1 MSEGIE
7 PFDARKTVNLGF
19 EEISVKLKWIA
30 AVLAVMVAGVAA
42 AQNINAAGAT
52 FPNPI
57 YNRWFTEYAQA
68 HPSVHIN
75 YQPIG
80 SGGGIRQV
88 SDGTVD
94 FGASDGPMT
103 DQQLADSKVKVMH
116 IPTVLGAVVPIY
128 NLPGV
133 NKELNFAPDV
143 LADIYLG
150 KITSWTDA
158 RIAKDNPGVKF
169 PSEAILPVYRS
180 DGSGTTYI
188 FSDFLTKV
196 SPAWAAGP
204 GKGTALKWPVGIG
217 QKGSEGV
224 SGMVRQ
230 MVGSFGYVELI
241 YATQNKIQYGLV
253 RNAAGKFVKATP
265 EGATEAAAV
274 ASKSMPA
281 DFRVSITNAQGAGS
295 YPIASFTWLLI
306 PSHFNDPAKGK
317 AVAEFLRWMLEHGES
332 EASGMG
338 YAPLP
343 KPVADKVAQTIGKIQ

>member
-1 MSEGIE
+1 MFGPRE
-7 PFDARKTVNLGF
+7 RR
-19 EEISVKLKWIA
+19 VKLK
-30 AVLAVMVAGVAA
+30 LVAA
-42 AQNINAAGAT
+42 LMTMVVTGAASAQNITAAGAT
-52 FPNPI
+52 FPYPI
-57 YNRWFTEYAQA
+57 YNKWFTEYAQA
-68 HPSVHIN
+68 HPGVHIN
-75 YQPIG
+75 YQSIG
-80 SGGGIRQV
+80 SGGGIKQV
-88 SDGTVD
+88 TEGTVD
-94 FGASDGPMT
+94 FGASDGPMN
-103 DQQLADSKVKVMH
+103 DQQLADAKVKVMH

-133 NKELNFAPDV
+133 NKEINFAPDV
-143 LADIYLG
+143 IADIYLG

-169 PSEAILPVYRS
+169 PNESILPVYRS

-188 FSDFLTKV
+188 FSDFLSKI

-204 GKGTALKWPVGIG
+204 SKGTALKWPVGIG

-230 MVGSFGYVELI
+230 TPGAFGYVELI

-265 EGATEAAAV
+265 EGATAAAA

-281 DFRVSITNAQGAGS
+281 DFRVSITNAPGADS

-306 PSHFNDPAKGK
+306 PTHFNDPAKGK
-317 AVAEFLRWMLEHGES
+317 AVGDFLQWMLQHGEL
-332 EASGMG
+332 EAAAMG

-343 KPVADKVAQTIGKIQ
+343 KLVADKVGVAISKVK

>member
-88 SDGTVD
+88 SAGTVD

-133 NKELNFAPDV
+133 NKELNFAPNV
-143 LADIYLG
+143 LADIYLDR
-150 KITSWTDA
+150 KSTRLNSSHANIS
-158 RIAKDNPGVKF
+158 
-169 PSEAILPVYRS
+169 
-180 DGSGTTYI
+180 
-188 FSDFLTKV
+188 
-196 SPAWAAGP
+196 
-204 GKGTALKWPVGIG
+204 
-217 QKGSEGV
+217 
-224 SGMVRQ
+224 
-230 MVGSFGYVELI
+230 
-241 YATQNKIQYGLV
+241 YAV
-253 RNAAGKFVKATP
+253 FC
-265 EGATEAAAV
+265 
-274 ASKSMPA
+274 
-281 DFRVSITNAQGAGS
+281 
-295 YPIASFTWLLI
+295 
-306 PSHFNDPAKGK
+306 
-317 AVAEFLRWMLEHGES
+317 
-332 EASGMG
+332 
-338 YAPLP
+338 
-343 KPVADKVAQTIGKIQ
+343 